1 MPRQEGYGVAVLGY
15 RPEPFT
21 DFRREENF
29 RAFKAALE
37 KVEGE
42 LGREYPLI
50 ISGDRVM
57 GGRKFDS
64 VNPANPAVVVGRMSE
79 AERNYFEQ
87 AMQAAQ
93 GAFETWSRWDPRW
106 RARILLKAA
115 AQLRRRK
122 HEFSALLVLEV
133 GKTWPEADADT
144 AEAIDFL
151 EFYAREMVRLTE
163 GSHRLVGMPGE
174 DNELIYMPMGV
185 GAVIPPFNFP
195 LAIACGM
202 TASAIVTGNTVL
214 LKPAVPA
221 PVVAYR
227 LVELLEEAG
236 LPPGVVNLLPSGGA
250 EVGEW
255 MVSDPRTH
263 FISFTGSRDVGV
275 QIYEAAARVAPGQ
288 RHLKRVIAELG
299 GKDAIVVAED
309 ADPEAAAT
317 GIVAAAFGFGGQKCS
332 ACSRAIIHQDL
343 YDRVLELAVRKT
355 ERLVV
360 GDPRDENT
368 DVGPLAGP
376 RYYERVLKYI
386 EIGKGEGRVVAGGGA
401 LQMPTGGYFVK
412 PTIFADVDPGARI
425 AQEEIFGPVVAFHKA
440 PDFRSAVAMAN
451 DTEYG
456 LTGAVYT
463 RSRENIEYARREYQV
478 GNLYINRK
486 CTGALVGVHPFGGF
500 KLSGTDSKAGG
511 HDYLTLFLQAKSVS
525 EQL

>member
-1 MPRQEGYGVAVLGY
+1 MAVLEY

-21 DFRREENF
+21 DFRKEETF
-29 RAFKAALE
+29 RAFRMALE
-37 KVEGE
+37 KVQGE
-42 LGREYPLI
+42 LGRTYPLI

-57 GGRKFDS
+57 SETRFDS
-64 VNPANPAVVVGRMSE
+64 VNPANPSEVIGRVSQ
-79 AERNYFEQ
+79 AERNHFEQ
-87 AMQAAQ
+87 AMQAAE
-93 GAFETWSRWDPRW
+93 GAFETWSRWDPKW

-115 AQLRRRK
+115 ALMRRRK

-151 EFYAREMVRLTE
+151 EFYAREMMRIDAPSRLT
-163 GSHRLVGMPGE
+163 RMPGE
-174 DNELIYMPMGV
+174 DNEIMYVPMGI

-202 TASAIVTGNTVL
+202 TAAAIVTGNTVL

-221 PVVAYR
+221 PVIAFK
-227 LVELLEEAG
+227 LMELLEEAG
-236 LPPGVVNLLPSGGA
+236 LPPGVVNLLPSAGP
-250 EVGEW
+250 EVGQW

-275 QIYEAAARVAPGQ
+275 KIFESAAKMHPGQ
-288 RHLKRVIAELG
+288 RHLKRVVAELG

-309 ADPEAAAT
+309 ADPEAAAL
-317 GIVAAAFGFGGQKCS
+317 GIVQAAFGFGGQKCS
-332 ACSRAIIHQDL
+332 ACSRAIIHKDL
-343 YDRVLELAVRKT
+343 YDQVLELAVKRT
-355 ERLVV
+355 ERLQV
-360 GDPRDENT
+360 GDPRNESV
-368 DVGPLAGP
+368 DVGPLAGE
-376 RYYERVLKYI
+376 RYFERVMKYI
-386 EIGKGEGRVVAGGGA
+386 DIGKGEGRLMVGGGA
-401 LQMPTGGYFVK
+401 LETPAGGYFIK
-412 PTIFADVDPGARI
+412 PTIFADVDPHARI
-425 AQEEIFGPVVAFHKA
+425 SQEEIFGPVVAFHKVE
-440 PDFRSAVAMAN
+440 DFRTGIAVAN

-463 RSRENIEYARREYQV
+463 RSRENIEYARREYHV